1 MGKLLISLAIPL
13 LFGHAFFLQTKP
25 NALFIMTDQ
34 QSYNMMSFPGNKWPK
49 TPNSEYGFTLRG
61 NIPYDGAAIYA
72 EKVVA
77 EIGNKPERK
86 YIITEDYNGYQ
97 INNGRYNYSIYE
109 LTGYLEILTD
119 PQTNPGETKN
129 FLNDTA
135 CNEKKI
141 LLNRELMANLSK

>member
-1 MGKLLISLAIPL
+1 MMGKLLISLAIPL

-72 EKVVA
+72 EKVFA
-77 EIGNKPERK
+77 EIGKNPNVNTSLPKTMMAFKSMME
-86 YIITEDYNGYQ
+86 G
-97 INNGRYNYSIYE
+97 
-109 LTGYLEILTD
+109 
-119 PQTNPGETKN
+119 TN
-129 FLNDTA
+129 
-135 CNEKKI
+135 
-141 LLNRELMANLSK
+141 